1 MSGHQEARR
10 AMPITQSTPASVAA
24 HPDLTVRCGR
34 TAAAHRLD
42 AELVAGAARH
52 INQALACA
60 GPDATQRSRFIA
72 SAVSMLQALRGSL
85 DLAGGDT
92 MAAHLDDLCEY
103 MSGQLCKARSEGATA
118 PLDEVSDL
126 LNEVRM
132 AWFC

>member
-1 MSGHQEARR
+1 MRPPTPSHPFWNPLLPLSAGAARPLKSGASWPLLRMSGHQEARR

-42 AELVAGAARH
+42 AELVVGAARH

-72 SAVSMLQALRGSL
+72 SAVSMLQALR
-85 DLAGGDT
+85 
-92 MAAHLDDLCEY
+92 
-103 MSGQLCKARSEGATA
+103 
-118 PLDEVSDL
+118 
-126 LNEVRM
+126 
-132 AWFC
+132 